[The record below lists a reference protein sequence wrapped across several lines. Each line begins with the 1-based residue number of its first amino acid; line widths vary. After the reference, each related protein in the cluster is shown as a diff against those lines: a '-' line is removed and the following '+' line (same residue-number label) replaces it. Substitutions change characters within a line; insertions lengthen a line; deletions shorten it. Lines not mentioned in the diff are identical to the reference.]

1 MESFYYVCL
10 FSRELDLS
18 HAYQEIQVVV
28 HVVKQSTH
36 HGSQVYHMC
45 RLHFLE
51 QCLRGN
57 QISKLFIL

>member
-1 MESFYYVCL
+1 M
-10 FSRELDLS
+10 S

-45 RLHFLE
+45 RLHFFE